1 MPLKPT
7 YAELEQRVKELERQL
22 ADTGV
27 GFFLKDYTSYQS
39 VLAAVRGVRVEED
52 EDSLINI
59 FLSEIVKQ
67 FGFSMSWYGRH
78 ENGTIKP
85 LFSVGRVDRYLDNLV
100 LEIQEP
106 TSPDALCAMSEAVL
120 RQAPF
125 SYGDLRKDKG
135 FRRWRDYALEL
146 GYRSNLAMPLRV
158 DDQVEGG
165 VMVYADTPHAFSEL
179 RIVRLQQLTGELCT
193 ILNEKR
199 VKLKAE
205 KALRES
211 EENFKAIAENA
222 NDGIMIWVRAGVHVY
237 ANKQATEIMGYSA
250 SELRKITIED
260 LTLPEEVKKIKERYR
275 MIVEGEDFPVRFENV
290 LIRKDGKPIPI
301 ETTSARTTWLGE
313 PADLVIFRDITERKR
328 AEEELHKAHDEME
341 HKVKKR
347 TGELLATNEQLRR
360 EIGNR
365 KRVEERLRESE
376 AYIKGILNAAP
387 MGIGLVKNRVFEWIN
402 DRMCEMLG
410 CSEGELVG
418 QSARVAY
425 ETDEE
430 FERVGRAKYSQIHE
444 GGIGTLET
452 RLKSKEG
459 SVLDVLLASSAID
472 PADFSKGAIFTAM
485 DITESKRTQQKV
497 EEQLKFLQTLLDTIP
512 SPVFYKNAE
521 GRYTGCNKAFEDF
534 VGIPAEEIVGK
545 TVYDIGPKEIADEYY
560 ERDRELYEKPGKQL
574 YEWKVKANDGEL
586 KDVIFNKATI
596 MDTKG
601 HVEGLIGVIS
611 DITESRRAE
620 EELRQRES
628 ELTTKSQELE
638 ELNAALKVLLKHR
651 EDDKANLQDT
661 VLVNVKELILP
672 YIEKLKSDHLSPQ
685 QTTMVSIIESNIK
698 EIVSPF
704 AAKLSSKFL
713 NLTPTELQVASLVK
727 DGRSS
732 NEIAELMNLSPNTI
746 LFHRYNLR
754 RKLGLKQRK
763 VNLRSY
769 LRSLQD

>member
-1 MPLKPT
+1 VPLKPT

-85 LFSVGRVDRYLDNLV
+85 LLSVGRVDRYLDNLV

-387 MGIGLVKNRVFEWIN
+387 MGIGLVHGRVISWIS
-402 DRMCEMLG
+402 DPMCEMLG
-410 CSEGELVG
+410 YSADELVG
-418 QSARVAY
+418 QSARIAY
-425 ETDEE
+425 ESDEE
-430 FERVGRAKYSQIHE
+430 FESVGRVKYSEIQE
-444 GGIGTLET
+444 RGAGTVET
-452 RLKSKEG
+452 RLKRKDG
-459 SVLDVLLASSAID
+459 SVIDVLLCSSGTD
-472 PADFSKGAIFTAM
+472 TADLTQGTIFTAL
-485 DITESKRTQQKV
+485 DITERKQAEQQLR
-497 EEQLKFLQTLLDTIP
+497 ESEQRYRSLFKNNHSVMLLVDQESADIVDANTAACSFYGWSQEKLTSMKITDINMLADEQ
-512 SPVFYKNAE
+512 VFQEIERAKSEARNHFFFRHRLAS
-521 GRYTGCNKAFEDF
+521 
-534 VGIPAEEIVGK
+534 EEIRDVEVYSGPIRVHGK
-545 TVYDIGPKEIADEYY
+545 ELLYSIIHDIS
-560 ERDRELYEKPGKQL
+560 ERK
-574 YEWKVKANDGEL
+574 
-586 KDVIFNKATI
+586 
-596 MDTKG
+596 
-601 HVEGLIGVIS
+601 
-611 DITESRRAE
+611 RAE
-620 EELRQRES
+620 EALRQRES

-638 ELNAALKVLLKHR
+638 ELNAALKVLLKRR

-672 YIEKLKSDHLSPQ
+672 YIEKLKRDHLSPQ

-727 DGRSS
+727 NGRSS
-732 NEIAELMNLSPNTI
+732 NEIAELMHLSPNTI

-763 VNLRSY
+763 VNLRTY
-769 LRSLQD
+769 LKSLQD

>member
-1 MPLKPT
+1 MARKPT

-59 FLSEIVKQ
+59 FLSEIVRQ

-85 LFSVGRVDRYLDNLV
+85 LLSAGRVDRYLDNLV

-347 TGELLATNEQLRR
+347 TGELLATNEQLTR

-387 MGIGLVKNRVFEWIN
+387 MGIGLVHGRVISWIS
-402 DRMCEMLG
+402 DPMCEMLG
-410 CSEGELVG
+410 YSADELVG
-418 QSARVAY
+418 QSARIAY
-425 ETDEE
+425 ESDEE
-430 FERVGRAKYSQIHE
+430 FESVGRVKYSEIQE
-444 GGIGTLET
+444 RGAGTVET
-452 RLKSKEG
+452 RLKRKDG
-459 SVLDVLLASSAID
+459 SVIDVLLCSSGTD
-472 PADFSKGAIFTAM
+472 TADLTQGTIFTAL
-485 DITESKRTQQKV
+485 DITERKQAEQQLR
-497 EEQLKFLQTLLDTIP
+497 ESEQRYRSLFKNNHSVMLLVDQESADIVDANTAACSFYGWSQEKLTSMKITDINMLADEQ
-512 SPVFYKNAE
+512 VFQEIERAKSEARNHFFFRHRLAS
-521 GRYTGCNKAFEDF
+521 
-534 VGIPAEEIVGK
+534 EEIRDVEVYSGPIRVHGK
-545 TVYDIGPKEIADEYY
+545 ELLYSIIHDIS
-560 ERDRELYEKPGKQL
+560 ERK
-574 YEWKVKANDGEL
+574 
-586 KDVIFNKATI
+586 
-596 MDTKG
+596 
-601 HVEGLIGVIS
+601 
-611 DITESRRAE
+611 RAE
-620 EELRQRES
+620 EALRQRES

-638 ELNAALKVLLKHR
+638 ELNAALKVLLKRR
-651 EDDKANLQDT
+651 EEDKENLQDT

-672 YIEKLKSDHLSPQ
+672 YIEKLKRDHLSPQ

-704 AAKLSSKFL
+704 AVKLSSKFL

>member
-1 MPLKPT
+1 VARKPT

-27 GFFLKDYTSYQS
+27 GFSLKDYTSYQS

-52 EDSLINI
+52 EDSLINT

-120 RQAPF
+120 RQTPF

-146 GYRSNLAMPLRV
+146 GYRSNLAMPLRI
-158 DDQVEGG
+158 DGRIEGG

-179 RIVRLQQLTGELCT
+179 RIVRLQQLTGELGT

-211 EENFKAIAENA
+211 EENFKALAENA
-222 NDGIMIWVRAGVHVY
+222 NDGIMIWVREGVHVY

-328 AEEELHKAHDEME
+328 AEEELHKAHDEMGQ
-341 HKVKKR
+341 KVKER

-360 EIGNR
+360 EIENR

-387 MGIGLVKNRVFEWIN
+387 MGIGLVHGRVISWIS
-402 DRMCEMLG
+402 DPMCAMLG
-410 CSEGELVG
+410 YSADELVG
-418 QSARVAY
+418 QSARIAY
-425 ETDEE
+425 ESDEE
-430 FERVGRAKYSQIHE
+430 FESVGAVKYSEIQE
-444 GGIGTLET
+444 RGAGTVET
-452 RLKSKEG
+452 RLKRKDG
-459 SVLDVLLASSAID
+459 SVIDVLLCSSGTD
-472 PADFSKGAIFTAM
+472 NADLTQGTIFTAL
-485 DITESKRTQQKV
+485 DITERKQAEQQLR
-497 EEQLKFLQTLLDTIP
+497 ESEQRYRSLFKNNHSVMLLVDQESADIVDANTAACSFYGWSQEKLTSMKITDINMLADEQ
-512 SPVFYKNAE
+512 VFQEIERAKSEARNHFFFRHRLAS
-521 GRYTGCNKAFEDF
+521 
-534 VGIPAEEIVGK
+534 EEIRDVEVYSGPIRVHGK
-545 TVYDIGPKEIADEYY
+545 ELLYSIIHDIS
-560 ERDRELYEKPGKQL
+560 ERK
-574 YEWKVKANDGEL
+574 
-586 KDVIFNKATI
+586 
-596 MDTKG
+596 
-601 HVEGLIGVIS
+601 
-611 DITESRRAE
+611 RAE
-620 EELRQRES
+620 EALRQRES
-628 ELTTKSQELE
+628 ELTTKSQEME
-638 ELNAALKVLLKHR
+638 ELNAALKVLLKRR
-651 EDDKANLQDT
+651 EEDKENLQEN
-661 VLVNVKELILP
+661 VLVNVEELIFP
-672 YIEKLKSDHLSPQ
+672 YIEKLKNDHLSPQ
-685 QTTMVSIIESNIK
+685 QTTLVSIIESNIK

-704 AAKLSSKFL
+704 ATKLSSKFL

-727 DGRSS
+727 KGRSS

-754 RKLGLKQRK
+754 RKLGLKQTK
-763 VNLRSY
+763 VNLRTY
-769 LRSLQD
+769 LRSLEY